1 MKSDIDRLM
10 EEADLDALL
19 VLGPTSY
26 NPNMVYFTERI
37 HLTFG
42 YLLKKRGQE
51 PVLFHQSMEREEA
64 ANTGFEIKD
73 LGDYSFEELMS
84 ESGGDQ
90 QGAVVLRYARI
101 FDEYKVQGRVGLYG
115 KVELGPGFST
125 MHRVADVV
133 QNVEFVGELQDRSV
147 LARARATKD
156 AGEVDRIRRMGEI
169 TSAVVADVA
178 GFLTAHQP
186 KNGHLVN
193 REGEVLTIGE
203 VKRRIN
209 LWLAMRGAENPEG
222 TIFAVGRDAG
232 IPHSTGQDDQPVR
245 VGAAIIFDLF
255 PVEARGGYFFD
266 FTRTW
271 AIGHASDELHQLHQ
285 DVLDVYN
292 SVYGELTAGKP
303 CRDLQVMTCERFEAK
318 GHPTVLSS
326 PNTQRGYVH
335 SLAHG
340 LGLDVHEAPNF
351 WHHES
356 NKDVLTPGMVFT
368 FEPGLYYPDREIAV
382 RLEDTVWAR
391 PDGGFEVLVDYP
403 KDLVL
408 KVLGA

>member
-193 REGEVLTIGE
+193 REGGVLTIGE

-382 RLEDTVWAR
+382 RIEDTVWAR

-408 KVLGA
+408 KVPGA

>member
-64 ANTGFEIKD
+64 ANAGFEIKD